1 MKKVFLILVS
11 FVFSSVL
18 AFAQELKCVVSIN
31 TDNIPGTNKDLYK
44 ELESTLNDYMNSHKW
59 TDAVFQKEERFDVTF
74 SIHLDQSSEPNG
86 GKQTGA
92 LDVSASRPVY
102 NTSYMTP
109 IFHFQ
114 DKQLHFTYNPGDRIE
129 YSDGD
134 YEPSQNLIC
143 VMAFYV
149 NIILGLEFDSFSPL
163 GGNPFFEKAEA
174 ISAGAR
180 STDDAGWK
188 ALSNDDNRYSLISSY
203 MDANLANL
211 HNVYYEYHRLGF
223 DVMADD
229 VNKGKAKIM
238 EQMTYLREMQRAKP
252 FALPLQVFVNTKY
265 DELYNLYHL
274 DDQKVREEVYNA
286 ISAIAPN
293 MKDIDK
299 LQKGN

>member
-1 MKKVFLILVS
+1 MKKVFLILAS
-11 FVFSSVL
+11 FVLTSVL
-18 AFAQELKCVVSIN
+18 SMAQELNCSVTIN
-31 TDNIPGTNKDLYK
+31 TEKVSGTNKDLYK
-44 ELESTLNDYMNSHKW
+44 ELESTLNDFMNSYKW

-74 SIHLDQSSEPNG
+74 SIHLDQGSDPNG
-86 GKQTGA
+86 GKQVGV

-114 DKQLHFTYNPGDRIE
+114 DRQFNFTYNPGDRID

-134 YEPSQNLIC
+134 YDPSQNLIC
-143 VMAFYV
+143 VFAFYV
-149 NIILGLEFDSFSPL
+149 NIILGVEFDSFSPL
-163 GGNPFFEKAEA
+163 GGSPFFEKAER

-180 STDDAGWK
+180 GTEDAGWK
-188 ALSNDDNRYSLISSY
+188 ALSNDDNRYSLISAY

-238 EQMTYLREMQRAKP
+238 EQLTYLREMQRAKP
-252 FALPLQVFVNTKY
+252 FALPLQIFVSTKF
-265 DELYNLYHL
+265 DELYNLYRL
-274 DDQKVREEVYNA
+274 DDQKTRDEVYNA
-286 ISAIAPN
+286 IYAIAPN
-293 MKDIDK
+293 MKDLDK